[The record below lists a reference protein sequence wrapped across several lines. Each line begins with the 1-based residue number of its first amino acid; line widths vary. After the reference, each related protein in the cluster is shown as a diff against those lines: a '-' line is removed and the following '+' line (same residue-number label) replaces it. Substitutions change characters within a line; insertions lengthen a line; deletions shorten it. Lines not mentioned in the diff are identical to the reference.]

1 MNEFLDQFLLE
12 SRELVEQAS
21 ADLLVLERNPLDKAT
36 LDSAFRAFHTLKGG
50 AGIVDFF
57 AMADKMKGYIDPQLN
72 LRPDHT
78 FVMSFAIAPIEGTWK
93 LVKDDVILTPKT
105 IFGMKSEDV
114 QKQAAHAMEK
124 AQSKSPIPLPFL
136 LGGDA
141 LAMPKEMRGHM
152 DSKHETMTLDPG
164 EGTFISNF
172 GQITFKKA

>member
-1 MNEFLDQFLLE
+1 MRKLFWLLIPLLAITAGCSTGE
-12 SRELVEQAS
+12 GALVGKWRGSIEEGTK
-21 ADLLVLERNPLDKAT
+21 LKAT
-36 LDSAFRAFHTLKGG
+36 PMG
-50 AGIVDFF
+50 

-105 IFGMKSEDV
+105 MFGMKSEEV